1 MPFTGNVS
9 VLHSYLHKG
18 IQCFIE
24 RAHPPVKLS
33 VLGRQLPVLNTRLIS
48 RGGREGVMTS
58 TLHGLS
64 CSVVSPEGEHISSL
78 NCSTVSN
85 YIRTRTGGGEGGRGR
100 KGRGRKGR
108 RGGERGTGRKGRGG
122 KGEGEKGRNMSSKG
136 EL

>member
-24 RAHPPVKLS
+24 RAHSPVKLS
-33 VLGRQLPVLNTRLIS
+33 VLGRQLPVLNTRLVS
-48 RGGREGVMTS
+48 RGGRERVTTS
-58 TLHGLS
+58 TLRSLS

-85 YIRTRTGGGEGGRGR
+85 YIRTRTGGGEE
-100 KGRGRKGR
+100 
-108 RGGERGTGRKGRGG
+108 GEGE
-122 KGEGEKGRNMSSKG
+122 KGEGEKGEGEKG
-136 EL
+136 GGGEREEGEQ